1 MVDNTLNEDN
11 EEVQPIV
18 QQTRDT
24 ENDFPQDQA
33 PAEVENNFAAPTC
46 LKPKRVHSKHINC
59 IHCGCAF
66 HIQCVGFTER
76 RAVNESY
83 ICTKC
88 ERML

>member
-33 PAEVENNFAAPTC
+33 PVEVENNCAAPTC
-46 LKPKRVHSKHINC
+46 LKPI
-59 IHCGCAF
+59 
-66 HIQCVGFTER
+66 
-76 RAVNESY
+76 
-83 ICTKC
+83 
-88 ERML
+88 